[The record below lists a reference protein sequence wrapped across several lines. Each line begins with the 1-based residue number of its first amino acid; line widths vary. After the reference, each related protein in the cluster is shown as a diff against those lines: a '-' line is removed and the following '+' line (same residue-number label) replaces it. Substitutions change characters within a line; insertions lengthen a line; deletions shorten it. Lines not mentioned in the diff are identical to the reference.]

1 MRKPD
6 YVARPDEWA
15 DREPNPRFLWYA
27 HVLAYG
33 VRLESNPMSNQHIDQ
48 SFVRESWEDA
58 DHASHYVK
66 AVTTFGLWESE
77 RLLID
82 RYLPPDGAVL
92 DIGCGAG
99 RTTFGMQVAGY
110 RSLTG
115 CDLSTT
121 MIAAARR
128 IAAERDLAIRFDVG
142 DATSMPY
149 ADASFDG
156 ALFSAQGFMCIPGAE
171 RRLKALREVRR
182 MLRPGSHFIFT
193 THDRESPRW
202 VEFWRD
208 ERARWDRGEQD
219 ARLLEFGDRII
230 PDSGVM
236 TYIHIPARAEVRR
249 LIADAGLVLVEDR
262 LRSEVALESEA
273 ARKFSAECRMWVV
286 RRPEEHE

>member
-1 MRKPD
+1 MT
-6 YVARPDEWA
+6 
-15 DREPNPRFLWYA
+15 
-27 HVLAYG
+27 
-33 VRLESNPMSNQHIDQ
+33 DQ
-48 SFVRESWEDA
+48 IVDQPFVRESWEDV
-58 DHASHYVK
+58 DHASEYVA
-66 AVTTFGLWESE
+66 AVTTVGLWESE
-77 RLLID
+77 RVLIG

-99 RTTFGMQVAGY
+99 RTTFGLYEAGY
-110 RSLTG
+110 RRLTG
-115 CDLSTT
+115 YDLSAT

-128 IAAERDLAIRFDVG
+128 IAGERDLAIGFDIG

-156 ALFSAQGFMCIPGAE
+156 ALFSAQGFICIPGGK
-171 RRLKALREVRR
+171 RRLQALREVRR
-182 MLRPGSHFIFT
+182 VLRPGSHFIFT
-193 THDRESPRW
+193 THDRASPRF
-202 VEFWRD
+202 VEFWRE

-236 TYIHIPARAEVRR
+236 TYIHIPARAEVAR
-249 LIADAGLVLVEDR
+249 LVADAGLVLVEDR
-262 LRSEVALESEA
+262 LRSELALESEA